1 MRKVWKVRYVLT
13 ILIIGIVA
21 TSLATPVAAEEKKEE
36 IKVAYITAAYVTQ
49 GTYETSHYNAFRE
62 MIEKYGFSGMTVEK
76 VAYGDT
82 PEVVRGL
89 VATGAKMIV
98 TLDAGEASGFF
109 QVCDEYP
116 DVWFVVMSAL
126 ASLEGHKN
134 VASFSP
140 NFKEAAYL
148 VGVVG
153 GLLTKTSKNA
163 VVSGERI
170 PPIDVDIRR
179 GWTAGARSVDPDM
192 ELEILWTGSW
202 VDESLAREATFSL
215 IDWGADVI
223 MPAIPAERGVYTAAE
238 EKGISTIG
246 YFADAYDVSETCVTS
261 WVFKS
266 SVAYDTLGKT
276 FLDGTLEAKIYD
288 VNVAG
293 GYITLA
299 PSRGRLPAEIEYRL
313 AQVAKDIKAGKI
325 SVDDEIEKLFKD

>member
-1 MRKVWKVRYVLT
+1 MRKVWKLRYVLI
-13 ILIIGIVA
+13 ILVIGILVA
-21 TSLATPVAAEEKKEE
+21 SLATPIAAQEKKEK

-49 GTYETSHYNAFRE
+49 GTYETSHYNAFRN
-62 MIEKYGFSGMTVEK
+62 MVEKHGFSGMTVEK

-89 VATGAKMIV
+89 IATGAKMIV

-109 QVCDEYP
+109 QVCDDYP
-116 DVWFVVMSAL
+116 DVWFAVMSAL
-126 ASLEGHKN
+126 TSLEGHKN

-148 VGVVG
+148 CGVVG

-163 VVSGERI
+163 IVSGERI

-179 GWTAGARSVDPDM
+179 GWTAGAKSVNPDI

-202 VDESLAREATFSL
+202 VDESLAKEATFSL
-215 IDWGADVI
+215 MDWGADVI

-246 YFADAYDVSETCVTS
+246 YFADAFDVSETCVTS
-261 WVFKS
+261 WMVKAPE
-266 SVAYDTLGKT
+266 AYDTLGKM
-276 FLDGTLEAKIYD
+276 FLDGTLEDKIYD
-288 VNVAG
+288 LNIAG
-293 GYITLA
+293 GYIALA
-299 PSRGRLPAEIEYRL
+299 PSRGRLPVEIEYRV

-325 SVDDEIEKLFKD
+325 SVDAEIEKFFKD